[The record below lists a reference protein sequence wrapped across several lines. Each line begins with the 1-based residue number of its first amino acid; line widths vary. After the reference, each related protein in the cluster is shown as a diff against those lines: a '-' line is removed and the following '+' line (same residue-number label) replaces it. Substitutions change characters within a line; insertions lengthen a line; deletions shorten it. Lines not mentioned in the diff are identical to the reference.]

1 MNSRNHKSSWAGE
14 LQKKGRYLIEKLT
27 YPQNLPSILFHLQ
40 LIDLCEKKKK
50 HLFQRKMK

>member
-40 LIDLCEKKKK
+40 LIDLCVKK
-50 HLFQRKMK
+50 RKNIFFNVK